1 MHEKDIS
8 TRNGKTHPKID
19 ILCLRL
25 SLKDCFKLQ
34 SAHTKFIMSP
44 LNEITKC
51 FVGLKEF
58 LMSAQ
63 KLVIDVNIY
72 FCKRVAGLLKKT
84 ITKTNGMFVLQA

>member
-8 TRNGKTHPKID
+8 TRNGRTHLKID
-19 ILCLRL
+19 MLHLRL

-44 LNEITKC
+44 LNEIPKC

-72 FCKRVAGLLKKT
+72 FWTRVVGWRKKT

>member
-1 MHEKDIS
+1 MHEKNIS
-8 TRNGKTHPKID
+8 ARNGKTHPKID

-72 FCKRVAGLLKKT
+72 FCKRVAGLLK
-84 ITKTNGMFVLQA
+84 